1 MIKFFRRIR
10 QRLLNESKFS
20 KYLLYAIGEII
31 LVVIGILIAL
41 SINNWNEGNKLKSKE
56 REILL
61 HMKRNLESDLQ
72 QDYPNMVLENSLES
86 TSIVLD
92 YLEQGK
98 PYADSLDFYF
108 AWIPA
113 YTRHMPNTTAY
124 ENLKTIGFDII
135 SNDTLRENYQN
146 LFAFNY
152 NLIAFQRNVLAYN
165 NILEFKS
172 FYRKHFRNFI
182 FQKNATPI
190 DYQALS
196 KNNEFHEM
204 LVTTGRENTEQMRFR
219 DLTNVEIERLIEM
232 INKELH
238 KP

>member
-10 QRLLNESKFS
+10 QKLLAENKFS

-41 SINNWNEGNKLKSKE
+41 SINNWNEGIKIKAKE

-61 HMKRNLESDLQ
+61 HMKRNLESNLQ
-72 QDYPNMVLENSLES
+72 QDYPKKVLENSLKS
-86 TSIVLD
+86 TQIILAHI
-92 YLEQGK
+92 EQGK
-98 PYADSLDFYF
+98 PYNDSLDFHF
-108 AWIPA
+108 GWIPA
-113 YTRHMPNTTAY
+113 TTRHMPNTTAY

-135 SNDTLRENYQN
+135 SNDTLRENYQS

-165 NILEFKS
+165 NMLEFKS

-182 FQKNATPI
+182 
-190 DYQALS
+190 
-196 KNNEFHEM
+196 
-204 LVTTGRENTEQMRFR
+204 
-219 DLTNVEIERLIEM
+219 
-232 INKELH
+232 
-238 KP
+238 